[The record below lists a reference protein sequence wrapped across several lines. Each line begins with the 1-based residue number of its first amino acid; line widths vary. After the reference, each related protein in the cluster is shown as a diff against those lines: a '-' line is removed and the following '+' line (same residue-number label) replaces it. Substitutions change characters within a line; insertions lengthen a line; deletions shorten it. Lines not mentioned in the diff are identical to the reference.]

1 MITSV
6 ATSTTAS
13 ARPRSPSLFGGGNTV
28 ALGVITDGV
37 FVNGGQFELTT
48 TWSAGAG
55 YEHFWLPNV
64 STAVYGTYTAVRYN
78 DNVINSRLF
87 CGSNNAANQNI
98 RVGAGVDC
106 DPGFNYWTVGMVNNW
121 FPAPG
126 FRLAIDV
133 LYSRVDTAF
142 DGQTVTLSKA
152 AGLRPTG
159 TYLAKDQGILSV
171 AFRAYRS
178 FVTE

>member
-1 MITSV
+1 MT
-6 ATSTTAS
+6 
-13 ARPRSPSLFGGGNTV
+13 SPSLFGGGNTV
-28 ALGVITDGV
+28 AFGVITDGV

-48 TWSAGAG
+48 AWSAGAG

-64 STAVYGTYTAVRYN
+64 STAVYGTYTQVRYN
-78 DNVINSRLF
+78 DNVISSNLF
-87 CGSNNAANQNI
+87 CGRGGAVPQNLTLNTSNQP
-98 RVGAGVDC
+98 C
-106 DPGFNYWTVGMVNNW
+106 DPGFNYWTIGMVNNW

-133 LYSRVDTAF
+133 AYSRVETAF
-142 DGQTVTLSKA
+142 DGQMVSLGKA

-159 TYLAKDQGILSV
+159 SYLAKDQGILSV

-178 FVTE
+178 FATGE